1 MNPFPTDT
9 QQQSEPPMRL
19 AVLGATGS
27 VGRAF
32 VAQALA
38 AGHQV
43 TALVRGRP
51 EPGEM
56 DDRVTLVLG
65 NAASANDVEHAV
77 AGSDAVV
84 SALGHAKGAPDD
96 ILARA
101 TENVI
106 AAMRAD
112 TIDRFVV
119 LSSPA
124 VEDTADR
131 PGLFYRFARLV
142 MRIAIANVVIDHREQ
157 AHLIEE
163 SGLAWTLVRGP
174 VVFTDGPHTGTC
186 HAGPIT
192 PHTSPGISRADL
204 ADFMLAT
211 STNGDFIRLKP
222 LVSK

>member
-1 MNPFPTDT
+1 
-9 QQQSEPPMRL
+9 MRL

-27 VGRAF
+27 VGREL
-32 VAQALA
+32 VTQALA

-43 TALVRGRP
+43 TALVRRRP

-56 DDRVTLVLG
+56 DDRVALVVG
-65 NAASANDVEHAV
+65 DAGSADVVEQTV

-96 ILARA
+96 ILARSTA
-101 TENVI
+101 NVI

-112 TIDRFVV
+112 AIDRLVV

-124 VEDTADR
+124 VEDTVDR

-142 MRIAIANVVIDHREQ
+142 MRIAIASVVLDHREQ

-174 VVFTDGPHTGTC
+174 VIFTDGPRTGTY

-192 PHTSPGISRADL
+192 PHTSSGISRADL

-211 STNGDFIRLKP
+211 STNGDFVRMKP
-222 LVSK
+222 LVSR

>member
-1 MNPFPTDT
+1 VK
-9 QQQSEPPMRL
+9 L
-19 AVLGATGS
+19 AVLCATGS
-27 VGRAF
+27 VGREL
-32 VAQALA
+32 VTQALA
-38 AGHQV
+38 AGHEV
-43 TALVRGRP
+43 SALVREQP
-51 EPGEM
+51 KPGEL
-56 DDRVTLVLG
+56 DDRVALVLG
-65 NAASANDVEHAV
+65 DAKSAEAVERTV

-96 ILARA
+96 ILAIARA
-101 TENVI
+101 TRNVI

-112 TIDRFVV
+112 AIDRLVV
-119 LSSPA
+119 LSSPT

-142 MRIAIANVVIDHREQ
+142 MRIAIASVVLDHREQ

-174 VVFTDGPHTGTC
+174 VAFTDGPHTGTY

-192 PHTSPGISRADL
+192 PHTSPRISRGDL

-211 STNGDFIRLKP
+211 STKGDFVRMKP

>member
-1 MNPFPTDT
+1 MNPFPTDA
-9 QQQSEPPMRL
+9 QQQGEPSLRL

-27 VGRAF
+27 VGREF

-43 TALVRGRP
+43 TALVREQP
-51 EPGEM
+51 KPGEI
-56 DDRVTLVLG
+56 DDRVALVLG
-65 NAASANDVEHAV
+65 DAASAGDVEHAV

-84 SALGHAKGAPDD
+84 SALGHAKGAPDK

-101 TENVI
+101 TANVI

-112 TIDRFVV
+112 TIDRLVV
-119 LSSPA
+119 LSSAA
-124 VEDTADR
+124 VEDTADQ

-142 MRIAIANVVIDHREQ
+142 MRIAIANVVLDHREQ

-174 VVFTDGPHTGTC
+174 VVFTDGPHTGTY
-186 HAGPIT
+186 HAAPIT
-192 PHTSPGISRADL
+192 PHTSPGITRAHL
-204 ADFMLAT
+204 ADFKLAT
-211 STNGDFIRLKP
+211 STKGDFVRMKP

>member
-1 MNPFPTDT
+1 MN
-9 QQQSEPPMRL
+9 SSLKL

-27 VGRAF
+27 VGREF
-32 VAQALA
+32 VTQALA
-38 AGHQV
+38 AGHEV
-43 TALVRGRP
+43 TALVREQP
-51 EPGEM
+51 KPGEI
-56 DDRVTLVLG
+56 DDRVALVLG
-65 NAASANDVEHAV
+65 DANSAEAVKRTV
-77 AGSDAVV
+77 AGNDAVV

-96 ILARA
+96 VLARA
-101 TENVI
+101 TANVI

-131 PGLFYRFARLV
+131 PALFYRFARLV
-142 MRIAIANVVIDHREQ
+142 MRIAIASVVLDHREQ

-174 VVFTDGPHTGTC
+174 VVFTDGPHTGTY

-192 PHTSPGISRADL
+192 PHTSPRISRADL

-211 STNGDFIRLKP
+211 STKGDFVRMKP
-222 LVSK
+222 LVSQ